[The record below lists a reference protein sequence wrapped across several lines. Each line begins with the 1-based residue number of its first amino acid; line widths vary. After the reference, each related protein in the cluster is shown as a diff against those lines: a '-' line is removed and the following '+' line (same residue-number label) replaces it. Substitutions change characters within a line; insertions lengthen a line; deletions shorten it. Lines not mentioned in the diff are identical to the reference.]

1 MKIYDVAFIGMGAS
15 ALATAKLNYAGTN
28 HSLIGIDK
36 EYYNKR
42 NNFFAFWMTDW
53 MENFSNLAQKKWFN
67 WEFYLANECILHET
81 KDLPYCTI
89 RFQDWKKYCLNN
101 LENLSIK
108 TLNVHRIGNLEKYFE
123 LELDNGEKVYA
134 KKIYDSRTPK
144 LEENKVKQHFFGY
157 LIDTKQVIDNKKVTL
172 MDFRVD
178 QNVGLHFMYCLPIS
192 ENKVLVESTVF
203 SSEIQADSWY
213 KDQIKKYIETKLKI
227 SEYTIVDEEKG
238 ALPMY
243 DIRNKSYKNYIN
255 IGSRGGATKISTGY
269 AFSFFLKNLM
279 KHKDDSKK
287 KHHSYFD
294 QWMDKVFVSY
304 LKNNNGTE
312 KIFINMA
319 NSLNG
324 NEFAS
329 FMMGISGT
337 ATKLKVI
344 MSMPKYKFIKSA
356 LGTIIN

>member
-36 EYYNKR
+36 EYHNKR

-53 MENFSNLAQKKWFN
+53 MENFSNLTQKKWFN

-89 RFQDWKKYCLNN
+89 RFQDWKKYCLDS

-108 TLNVHRIGNLEKYFE
+108 TLNVHRIGNLKKYFE
-123 LELDNGEKVYA
+123 IELDNGEKVYA

-269 AFSFFLKNLM
+269 AFSFFLKNLV
-279 KHKDDSKK
+279 KHKDDSEK

-294 QWMDKVFVSY
+294 QWMDKVFVNY

-329 FMMGISGT
+329 FMMGISNT